1 MCCSSHGKIT
11 AIAGIAM
18 SLGNDNINRIY
29 EEIAES
35 DMLIHPELFTHTNNQ
50 LNKAISKAFGD
61 ISITDYN
68 YPMVQEFRRNMA
80 RFSTYKSAEQTKLL
94 GSELKERAPEIDKL
108 YNTNYLNAEYNHA
121 LRSANSAKNWK
132 QYEADKD
139 IYPFLEYMPSTAADP
154 RSDHAQLVGVIKP
167 VDDSFWDTW
176 MPPSDWNCQ
185 CWVQQVESDKGAVE
199 PPADLKPPPALM
211 RNNPGKSHKIFTDKH
226 PMISKFQHD
235 YPDKIEELLKWEAS
249 GFAGKPIEDITFWQS
264 NLKTKGF
271 AVAFDYEA
279 MKEVPKHRETVDY
292 LSNKGNAVHLIGRAN
307 THKNVDGKVNG
318 LFSEFKKVS
327 SVTSV
332 HNQLR
337 DANQKALFYDFADVY
352 LYSLTKLST
361 VTTGINR
368 RLHRCKHIHNV
379 YVIHKDKMF
388 LYDKNTK
395 GLIEINP

>member
-80 RFSTYKSAEQTKLL
+80 RFSAYKSAEQTKLL

-235 YPDKIEELLKWEAS
+235 YPDKIEELLKWEAC
-249 GFAGKPIEDITFWQS
+249 GFAGKPIKDITFWQS

-271 AVAFDYEA
+271 AVAFDREA

-292 LSNKGNAVHLIGRAN
+292 LTNTGNAVHLIGES
-307 THKNVDGKVNG
+307 VDSKVNG
-318 LFSEFKKVS
+318 KFAEFKKPMSINGVDKR
-327 SVTSV
+327 
-332 HNQLR
+332 LR
-337 DANQKALFYDFADVY
+337 KANEQAASYKHADVY
-352 LYSLTKLST
+352 IYTDLKLKD
-361 VTTGINR
+361 VEAGIDMR
-368 RLHRCKHIHNV
+368 IHRCPFIHNV
-379 YVIHKDKMF
+379 YVIRKNKM
-388 LYDKNTK
+388 YIYAK
-395 GLIEINP
+395 GLTEVNP